1 MRKKLGKS
9 NGKKDGIVKKSMD
22 VFKKSS
28 ENEKRK
34 KDMRKLEK
42 KSRPKGYRAK
52 KLGAFTFWML
62 FLFMLFI
69 VFVNV
74 FSTSGSSNAGNEA
87 GNLQVNKALAAEG
100 VEFSKGFVAEYFTW
114 NIGNE
119 DRAQRKMKL
128 SFYLPE
134 KLSDLAATGDKK
146 WSSKILRENI
156 LLKEVEDLGDNRAR
170 VIFQVKISFE
180 NPTGKEK
187 KENDKATENEA
198 VVPEKIEAV
207 KYISVPILYDGEE
220 SRFAV
225 YELPSFT
232 YMNEEIVG
240 KGIESET
247 EGLKPINNGSMQNIR
262 AFMETF
268 FEAYANDA
276 KDKLT
281 YIVEDPKHQNGL
293 NKTMDFVSLKN
304 TEVFEGKKVSEKIVR
319 TEVVLAEPNTGI
331 EFISTYI
338 LVLVEKEMRY
348 TVLFINNKQYIDELK
363 DKKKAE
369 AEIEKAIEV
378 EEDNQDQNHDAE
390 SDQVDKNDTE
400 NE

>member
-1 MRKKLGKS
+1 
-9 NGKKDGIVKKSMD
+9 MD
-22 VFKKSS
+22 VLKKSS

-74 FSTSGSSNAGNEA
+74 FSASGSSNAGNEA
-87 GNLQVNKALAAEG
+87 DNLQVNKALAAEG

-114 NIGNE
+114 NNGNE

-128 SFYLPE
+128 SYYLPE

-146 WSSKILRENI
+146 WSSKILLENI
-156 LLKEVEDLGDNRAR
+156 HLKEVEDLGDNRAR
-170 VIFQVKISFE
+170 VIFQVKINFE

-187 KENDKATENEA
+187 KENDEA
-198 VVPEKIEAV
+198 VVPEKIETV
-207 KYISVPILYDGEE
+207 KYISVPILYDVED

-232 YMNEEIVG
+232 YMSEESVE
-240 KGIESET
+240 KSVEKSIESET
-247 EGLKPINNGSMQNIR
+247 EGLKPINDGSMQNIR
-262 AFMETF
+262 AFLETF

-304 TEVFEGKKVSEKIVR
+304 TEIFEGKKVSEKIVR

-363 DKKKAE
+363 DKKRAE
-369 AEIEKAIEV
+369 AEIEKGMEV

>member
-9 NGKKDGIVKKSMD
+9 IDKKDGIVKKSID

-34 KDMRKLEK
+34 KNMRKLEK

-62 FLFMLFI
+62 FLFMLLI

-74 FSTSGSSNAGNEA
+74 FSSNGNSNASDKA
-87 GNLQVNKALAAEG
+87 DNLQVNKVLAAEG

-119 DRAQRKMKL
+119 DREQRKEKL
-128 SFYLPE
+128 SYYLPE
-134 KLSDLAATGDKK
+134 KLSDLAIIDDKK
-146 WSSKILRENI
+146 WSSTIARENI

-170 VIFQVKISFE
+170 IIFQVKINFE
-180 NPTGKEK
+180 NPKGQEK
-187 KENDKATENEA
+187 KENDKATEKEP
-198 VVPEKIEAV
+198 VVPEKVETV
-207 KYISVPILYDGEE
+207 KYISVPIFYDDDE

-232 YMNEEIVG
+232 YLDEQKIG

-247 EGLKPINNGSMQNIR
+247 EGLKPIKDGSTQNVR

-268 FEAYANDA
+268 FEAYANDT

-293 NKTMDFVSLKN
+293 NKTMSFVSLKN
-304 TEVFEGKKVSEKIVR
+304 TEIFEGKKANEKIVR
-319 TEVVLAEPNTGI
+319 TEVVLAEPKTGI
-331 EFISTYI
+331 EFTSTYI
-338 LVLVEKEMRY
+338 LVLAEKEMRY
-348 TVLFINNKQYIDELK
+348 TVVFVNNKQYIDELK
-363 DKKKAE
+363 DKKKAD
-369 AEIEKAIEV
+369 AEKEDSEN
-378 EEDNQDQNHDAE
+378 DNQEPDNKDKTNQ
-390 SDQVDKNDTE
+390 SDVKGTG

>member
-22 VFKKSS
+22 VLKKSS

-42 KSRPKGYRAK
+42 KSKPKGYRAK

-74 FSTSGSSNAGNEA
+74 FSASGGSNAGNEA
-87 GNLQVNKALAAEG
+87 DNLQVNKALAAEG

-114 NIGNE
+114 NNGNE

-128 SFYLPE
+128 SYYLPE
-134 KLSDLAATGDKK
+134 KLSELATTGDKK

-156 LLKEVEDLGDNRAR
+156 HLKEVEDLGDNRAR
-170 VIFQVKISFE
+170 VIFQVKIHFE

-187 KENDKATENEA
+187 KENDEA
-198 VVPEKIEAV
+198 VVPEKIETV
-207 KYISVPILYDGEE
+207 KYISVPILYDVEE

-232 YMNEEIVG
+232 YMSEESVE
-240 KGIESET
+240 KSVESET
-247 EGLKPINNGSMQNIR
+247 EGLKPINDGSMQNIR
-262 AFMETF
+262 AFLETF

-304 TEVFEGKKVSEKIVR
+304 TEIFEGKKVSEKIVR

-338 LVLVEKEMRY
+338 LVLAEKEMRY

-369 AEIEKAIEV
+369 AEIEKGMEV
-378 EEDNQDQNHDAE
+378 EEDNHDAE

>member
-9 NGKKDGIVKKSMD
+9 TDKKDGIIKKSMD

-62 FLFMLFI
+62 FLFMLLI

-74 FSTSGSSNAGNEA
+74 FSSSRSSNASDNVD
-87 GNLQVNKALAAEG
+87 NIQVNKALAAEG

-114 NIGNE
+114 SLGNE
-119 DRAQRKMKL
+119 DREQRKEKL
-128 SFYLPE
+128 SYYLPE
-134 KLSDLAATGDKK
+134 KLSGLAMTGDKK
-146 WSSKILRENI
+146 WSSTIASENI
-156 LLKEVEDLGDNRAR
+156 LLKEIEDLGDNRAR
-170 VIFQVKISFE
+170 IIFQVKINFE
-180 NPTGKEK
+180 NPNGQEK
-187 KENDKATENEA
+187 KENDKATEKEP
-198 VVPEKIEAV
+198 VVPEKIETV
-207 KYISVPILYDGEE
+207 KYISVPIYYDVEE
-220 SRFAV
+220 SRFSV

-232 YMNEEIVG
+232 YLDEQKIG
-240 KGIESET
+240 KSIESET
-247 EGLKPINNGSMQNIR
+247 EGLKPIKDGSAENVR

-281 YIVEDPKHQNGL
+281 YIVEDPKHQSGL
-293 NKTMDFVSLKN
+293 NKTMGFVSLKN
-304 TEVFEGKKVSEKIVR
+304 TEIFEGKKANEKIVR
-319 TEVVLAEPNTGI
+319 TEVVLAEPKTGI
-331 EFISTYI
+331 EFTSTYI
-338 LVLVEKEMRY
+338 LVLAEKEMRY
-348 TVLFINNKQYIDELK
+348 TVLLINNKQYIDELK
-363 DKKKAE
+363 DKKKA
-369 AEIEKAIEV
+369 
-378 EEDNQDQNHDAE
+378 DAE
-390 SDQVDKNDTE
+390 KELDMEGEKGNQEQDGDDESNQTDGKGTG